1 MSSVNV
7 SGFESSQYFSQIQ
20 EFLQNAPANTKGA
33 QIKKA
38 AGVYQFEIKNG
49 SKNQIWTIDLKNEGT
64 VTTSAPAKK
73 ADIII
78 KLDDKVFTELAQGK
92 LNGQKAFM
100 QGKLKATGNFALAG
114 KLDSFFQEVRKSSTS
129 SSPAASKEQN
139 KSATNN
145 QNKSAPSSGSTSD
158 LEVPGFKA
166 SQVFRHI
173 KAWVDSLTPEER
185 KKEVAK
191 VKGLFQLDINNGSKI
206 QTWTIDLKNQPGDA
220 YVGPPKSKPDAII
233 KVSDGDFML
242 MSNGKL
248 NGQNAF
254 MKGKLKVKGQIML
267 ATKLDG
273 LFRSLPKAKL

>member
-20 EFLQNAPANTKGA
+20 EFLKNAPDDTKNA
-33 QIKKA
+33 LMKKA

-64 VTTSAPAKK
+64 VTTSAPSKK
-73 ADIII
+73 ADIVI
-78 KLDDKVFTELAQGK
+78 KLEDKVFTELAQGK

-114 KLDSFFQEVRKSSTS
+114 KLDSFFQEVRKSSAGSSPSAADKQEKS
-129 SSPAASKEQN
+129 SSDSQTKAAS
-139 KSATNN
+139 
-145 QNKSAPSSGSTSD
+145 SSGNSSD
-158 LEVPGFKA
+158 LEVPGFKS

-191 VKGLFQLDINNGSKI
+191 VKGLFQLDINNGSKN

-220 YVGPPKSKPDAII
+220 YVGPPKSKPDAVI
-233 KVSDGDFML
+233 KVSDDDFML
-242 MSNGKL
+242 MADGKL
-248 NGQNAF
+248 NGQKAF
-254 MKGKLKVKGQIML
+254 MKGKLKIKGQMML